1 MSATATDRTPRRRVD
16 SGTWPLYVMQLA
28 ALLISAVVQ
37 LWQWKVPASIA
48 SQSPGWYDVLYL
60 WLQPVGATLVLVALF
75 AVRPLVP
82 SLHLERVG
90 ALINATVGLVYVTA
104 VMLANGGPPASGATW
119 LVAGFSVYS
128 VLRVHEINKAFGL
141 DTLAFFRRK
150 GNR

>member
-1 MSATATDRTPRRRVD
+1 MSATVTDRTPRRRVD
-16 SGTWPLYVMQLA
+16 SGTWPLYAFQLV
-28 ALLISAVVQ
+28 ALLVSAIVQ
-37 LWQWKVPASIA
+37 LWQGKVPASVA

-60 WLQPVGATLVLVALF
+60 ALQPVGALLVLIALF
-75 AVRPLVP
+75 GVRSLIP

-90 ALINATVGLVYVTA
+90 ALINATIGLVYVAA

-119 LVAGFSVYS
+119 LVAGFSAYS

-141 DTLAFFRRK
+141 DTLAPLRRK